1 MISFL
6 IIIDRIH
13 PLSSLSVPMVSVQD
27 PSPLFEVAPATANDD
42 NGNGHFRFNNTGKQ
56 FQSSCLTT
64 GSTSPTCITVDTESL
79 SSSSRSIVSSLTSSS
94 ITLNWDKETFIRN
107 ALRRAKLLQEYH
119 SRIEEQKEDASPQS
133 LKSPKHYKSQNGWE
147 YERGILQTENART
160 NAKHAPRKP
169 RSQFQHTKS
178 DDIVNSIL
186 LNRSSLQRQTPITT
200 TLHQKISQ
208 EQNRCRERLRL
219 LKEGSTHQFLLDEA
233 HSTNDNRRFNRYIY
247 DDDDESSGYYSSC
260 SASLSIGD
268 EEEDQ
273 ACPDMNTINVVSAG
287 IEELPYLE
295 PLSLYSDDGN
305 SSSAADHEDY
315 SSSAKAVEFQD
326 VWTWF
331 GDEDDSLKE
340 RKDKKVRIITKC
352 MRTLCFRKKN
362 RYAAMDDQMSLLSD
376 M

>member
-1 MISFL
+1 M
-6 IIIDRIH
+6 
-13 PLSSLSVPMVSVQD
+13 
-27 PSPLFEVAPATANDD
+27 
-42 NGNGHFRFNNTGKQ
+42 
-56 FQSSCLTT
+56 
-64 GSTSPTCITVDTESL
+64 
-79 SSSSRSIVSSLTSSS
+79 
-94 ITLNWDKETFIRN
+94 
-107 ALRRAKLLQEYH
+107 
-119 SRIEEQKEDASPQS
+119 
-133 LKSPKHYKSQNGWE
+133 
-147 YERGILQTENART
+147 
-160 NAKHAPRKP
+160 
-169 RSQFQHTKS
+169 
-178 DDIVNSIL
+178 
-186 LNRSSLQRQTPITT
+186 
-200 TLHQKISQ
+200 
-208 EQNRCRERLRL
+208 
-219 LKEGSTHQFLLDEA
+219 TH
-233 HSTNDNRRFNRYIY
+233 DNRRFNRYIY